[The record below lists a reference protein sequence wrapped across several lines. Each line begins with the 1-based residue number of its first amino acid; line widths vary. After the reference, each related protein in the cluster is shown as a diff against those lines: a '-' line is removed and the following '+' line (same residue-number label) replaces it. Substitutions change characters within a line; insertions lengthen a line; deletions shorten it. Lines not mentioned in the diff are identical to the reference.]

1 MQSRD
6 VRLVISR
13 RQDVARLERRVSKR
27 DTGRGLAPCAPPHGR
42 TCSTDAAQLDPAAAQ
57 RHHLLTDLKHGHHV
71 GQSRAGR
78 RRDPD
83 ARMVCAAPGVQRL
96 QHLHIICN
104 VQRKTL
110 ARKWQAVSGGNG
122 EHRQGVASGRKPLPG
137 TRRGGGVEPPHS
149 VRRSASS
156 RINRYVDGRTHARTL
171 ICTYVCVIDLIT
183 HPALDAKRHS
193 EGGRLG
199 GRANPLRP

>member
-27 DTGRGLAPCAPPHGR
+27 DTRRGLAPCAPPHRR

-96 QHLHIICN
+96 QHLHVICN

-122 EHRQGVASGRKPLPG
+122 EHRQGVAAGRKPLPG
-137 TRRGGGVEPPHS
+137 TRRGGRGVEPPHS

-156 RINRYVDGRTHARTL
+156 RINRYVDAPTHARTRMCMCMCMCMQL
-171 ICTYVCVIDLIT
+171 MHTSV
-183 HPALDAKRHS
+183 R
-193 EGGRLG
+193 R
-199 GRANPLRP
+199 N

>member
-27 DTGRGLAPCAPPHGR
+27 DTRRGLAPCAPPHRR

-57 RHHLLTDLKHGHHV
+57 RHHLLTDLKHRHHA

-96 QHLHIICN
+96 QHLHVICN

-122 EHRQGVASGRKPLPG
+122 EHRQGVAAGRKPLPG
-137 TRRGGGVEPPHS
+137 TRRGGEVEPPHS

-156 RINRYVDGRTHARTL
+156 RINRYRRACACASA
-171 ICTYVCVIDLIT
+171 CTRQLIDLIT

>member
-27 DTGRGLAPCAPPHGR
+27 DTRRGLAPCAPPHR
-42 TCSTDAAQLDPAAAQ
+42 HTCSTDAAQLDPAAAQ

-96 QHLHIICN
+96 QHLHVICN

-110 ARKWQAVSGGNG
+110 ARKWQAVSGGSG
-122 EHRQGVASGRKPLPG
+122 EPRQAAAPGRKPLPG

-156 RINRYVDGRTHARTL
+156 RINRYGRRTYTCTHTHAH
-171 ICTYVCVIDLIT
+171 V
-183 HPALDAKRHS
+183 
-193 EGGRLG
+193 RL
-199 GRANPLRP
+199 RN